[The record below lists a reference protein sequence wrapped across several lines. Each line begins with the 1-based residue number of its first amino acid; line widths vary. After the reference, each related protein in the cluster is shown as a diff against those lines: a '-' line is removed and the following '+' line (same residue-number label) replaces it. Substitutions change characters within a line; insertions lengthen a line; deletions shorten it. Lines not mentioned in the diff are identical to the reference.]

1 MSASSEVEAARARA
15 RALAAEG
22 RRCWPDIKPSPRLL
36 AAVERWSRLPA
47 RPGVDLG
54 EVYLALACVED
65 SPAAMRLFEERYLD
79 SVEPALAAQRLGPDE
94 LAEVRQ
100 RVRIRLFVQQRD
112 GLPVVLHYAGQGR
125 LGGLVR
131 VVMIRE
137 AVRLRSSPA
146 AAELTPDA
154 LDARDPELQFTD
166 GERQELARQ
175 LFARAA
181 AALSGRER
189 CLLRLH
195 YVRGVSGAQ
204 IARMHGVHRAT
215 AVRWLESA
223 RLHLL
228 QAFSRELRA
237 LAPDL
242 SGGRHEQLATW
253 FNTHLELSLSR
264 LLTTLS

>member
-1 MSASSEVEAARARA
+1 MPASSDTDRRAQL
-15 RALAAEG
+15 LAAAG
-22 RRCWPDIKPSPRLL
+22 ARRWPDIKPSPRLT
-36 AAVERWSRLPA
+36 AAIERWA
-47 RPGVDLG
+47 RRPERPDVDLG

-65 SPAAMRLFEERYLD
+65 CPAAMRIFEERYLA
-79 SVEPALAAQRLGPDE
+79 SALPALGRLGADE

-112 GLPVVLHYAGQGR
+112 DLPVVLHYAGQGR

-137 AVRLRSSPA
+137 AARLRSAPA
-146 AAELTPDA
+146 PAELTIEA
-154 LDARDPELQFTD
+154 LDPADPELLVAA

-175 LFARAA
+175 VFAEAA

-189 CLLRLH
+189 GLLRLH

-204 IARMHGVHRAT
+204 IALMHGVHRAT

-228 QAFSRELRA
+228 QNFSRELRA
-237 LAPDL
+237 RAPGL
-242 SGGRHEQLATW
+242 SREQHEQLAAW
-253 FNTHLELSLSR
+253 FNTNLELSLSR
-264 LLTTLS
+264 LLATEA

>member
-1 MSASSEVEAARARA
+1 MPASSETEAAETRAQ
-15 RALAAEG
+15 ALAAEG

-36 AAVERWSRLPA
+36 AAVERWSRLPE
-47 RPGVDLG
+47 RPGVDLR
-54 EVYLALACVED
+54 EVYLALACVEG

-112 GLPVVLHYAGQGR
+112 DLPVVMHYAGQGR

-146 AAELTPDA
+146 TAELTLEA
-154 LDARDPELQFTD
+154 LDARDPELAFTD

-181 AALSGRER
+181 AALTGRER

-204 IARMHGVHRAT
+204 IALMHGVHRAT

-237 LAPDL
+237 LAPEL
-242 SGGRHEQLATW
+242 SRGQHEQLAAW

-264 LLTTLS
+264 LLTTVS